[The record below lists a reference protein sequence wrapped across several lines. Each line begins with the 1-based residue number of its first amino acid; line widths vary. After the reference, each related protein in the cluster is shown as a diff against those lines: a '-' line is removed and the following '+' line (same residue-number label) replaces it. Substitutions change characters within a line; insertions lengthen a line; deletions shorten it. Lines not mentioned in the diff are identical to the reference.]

1 MRCDVSTAQA
11 PGRDQGP
18 PETLPWVRPV
28 PCSTVLA
35 MTVEGGASSARPPRA
50 PNIRDVARAAG
61 VSHQTVSRVI
71 NGHPALRDSTRQRV
85 LQAMEELRFRP
96 NRAARALVTSESRT
110 IGALVSSG
118 AEYGPSASL
127 RAVETAADEAGYV
140 VDTAHIDHA
149 DRASIESAL
158 ERMVGHA
165 VEGLVILAP
174 QSRTLE
180 VIEQLSIRLPFVTV
194 HSLHSED
201 HRMSVDQLAG
211 ARLATRHLLEL
222 GHRRVVHV
230 PGPEGWVETDAR
242 RQGYREEMTAW
253 GLEPVVVPAGAWTA
267 DSGYRTGLGLRKDTA
282 LSAVFSGNDHIAL
295 GLVHAFVEAG
305 RDVPG
310 DVSVVGFD
318 DVPEAAHFLPPLTT
332 MRQDFPELGRRCMA
346 VLLAELR
353 GEQPVRPGDVEP
365 VLVVRGSTAAPL
377 PTASGSA
384 SGAPSG
390 SVSGGASGS
399 DRG

>member
-1 MRCDVSTAQA
+1 MRCDVSAAQA
-11 PGRDQGP
+11 PGRARPFRDRRH
-18 PETLPWVRPV
+18 WVRPV

-35 MTVEGGASSARPPRA
+35 MTVEGGANSARPPRA

-158 ERMVGHA
+158 DRMVAHA

-180 VIEQLSIRLPFVTV
+180 VIEQLSIRIPFVTV

-211 ARLATRHLLEL
+211 ARSATRHLLEL

-253 GLEPVVVPAGAWTA
+253 GFEPVVVPAGAWTA
-267 DSGYRTGLGLRKDTA
+267 DSGYRAGLGLRGRRGF
-282 LSAVFSGNDHIAL
+282 SAVFSGNDHIAL
-295 GLVHAFVEAG
+295 GLVHAFAEAG
-305 RDVPG
+305 LDVPG

-332 MRQDFPELGRRCMA
+332 VRQDFPELGRRCMA

-365 VLVVRGSTAAPL
+365 VLVVRGSTAAPA
-377 PTASGSA
+377 TT
-384 SGAPSG
+384 
-390 SVSGGASGS
+390 SGGS
-399 DRG
+399 R

>member
-11 PGRDQGP
+11 PEEGP
-18 PETLPWVRPV
+18 GARGTPSWVRPV

-35 MTVEGGASSARPPRA
+35 MTVEGGGSSARPPRA

-140 VDTAHIDHA
+140 VETAHIDHA
-149 DRASIESAL
+149 DRASIEAAL
-158 ERMVGHA
+158 DRMVGHA

-180 VIEQLSIRLPFVTV
+180 VIEQLSIRIPFVTV

-267 DSGYRTGLGLRKDTA
+267 DSGYRAGLGLRGTREF
-282 LSAVFSGNDHIAL
+282 SAVFSGNDHIAL
-295 GLVHAFVEAG
+295 GLVHAFAEAG
-305 RDVPG
+305 LDVPG

-332 MRQDFPELGRRCMA
+332 VRQDFPELGRRCIA

-365 VLVVRGSTAAPL
+365 VLVVRGSTAAP
-377 PTASGSA
+377 ASGS
-384 SGAPSG
+384 G
-390 SVSGGASGS
+390 
-399 DRG
+399 RGR

>member
-1 MRCDVSTAQA
+1 
-11 PGRDQGP
+11 
-18 PETLPWVRPV
+18 
-28 PCSTVLA
+28 
-35 MTVEGGASSARPPRA
+35 MTVEDGARPARPPRA

-140 VDTAHIDHA
+140 VDTVHVDHA
-149 DRASIESAL
+149 DRASIEAAL
-158 ERMVGHA
+158 DRMVGHA

-180 VIEQLSIRLPFVTV
+180 VIEQLSIRIPFVTV

-201 HRMSVDQLAG
+201 HRMSVDQMAG
-211 ARLATRHLLEL
+211 ARLATRHLLEH

-242 RQGYREEMTAW
+242 RQGYREEMAAW
-253 GLEPVVVPAGAWTA
+253 GLEPGVVPAGEWTA
-267 DSGYRTGLGLRKDTA
+267 DSGYRAGLELRGSRGFTA
-282 LSAVFSGNDHIAL
+282 VVCGNDHIAL
-295 GLVHAFVEAG
+295 GLVHAFTEAG
-305 RDVPG
+305 LDVPG

-332 MRQDFPELGRRCMA
+332 VRQDFPELGRRCMA
-346 VLLAELR
+346 LLLAELR
-353 GEQPVRPGDVEP
+353 GEAAARPGDVEP
-365 VLVVRGSTAAPL
+365 VLVVRGSTATPPRRVDL
-377 PTASGSA
+377 E
-384 SGAPSG
+384 
-390 SVSGGASGS
+390 
-399 DRG
+399 R

>member
-1 MRCDVSTAQA
+1 MRCDVSAAQA
-11 PGRDQGP
+11 PGEWHPSRGP
-18 PETLPWVRPV
+18 LHWVRPV

-35 MTVEGGASSARPPRA
+35 MTVEGGANSARPPRA

-158 ERMVGHA
+158 DRMVGHA
-165 VEGLVILAP
+165 VEGLVVLAP

-180 VIEQLSIRLPFVTV
+180 VIEQLSIRIPFVTV

-222 GHRRVVHV
+222 GHHRVVHV

-253 GLEPVVVPAGAWTA
+253 GFEPVVVPAGAWTA
-267 DSGYRTGLGLRKDTA
+267 ESGYRAGLGLRGSREF
-282 LSAVFSGNDHIAL
+282 SAVFCGNDHIAL
-295 GLVHAFVEAG
+295 GLVHAFAEAG
-305 RDVPG
+305 LDVPG

-332 MRQDFPELGRRCMA
+332 VRQDFPELGRRCVA

-365 VLVVRGSTAAPL
+365 VLVVRESTAAP
-377 PTASGSA
+377 ASDQG
-384 SGAPSG
+384 
-390 SVSGGASGS
+390 
-399 DRG
+399 

>member
-1 MRCDVSTAQA
+1 MRCDVSAAQA
-11 PGRDQGP
+11 PARARCLRG
-18 PETLPWVRPV
+18 LLHWVRPV

-35 MTVEGGASSARPPRA
+35 MTVEGGANSARPPRA

-158 ERMVGHA
+158 DRMVAHA

-180 VIEQLSIRLPFVTV
+180 VIEQLSIRIPFVTV

-211 ARLATRHLLEL
+211 ARSATRHLLEL
-222 GHRRVVHV
+222 GHQRVVHV

-242 RQGYREEMTAW
+242 RQGYREEMAAW
-253 GLEPVVVPAGAWTA
+253 GFEPVVVPAGAWTA
-267 DSGYRTGLGLRKDTA
+267 DSGYRAGLGLRGRRGF
-282 LSAVFSGNDHIAL
+282 SAVFSGNDHIAL

-305 RDVPG
+305 QDVPG

-332 MRQDFPELGRRCMA
+332 VRQDFPELGRRCMA

-365 VLVVRGSTAAPL
+365 VLVVRDSTAAPA
-377 PTASGSA
+377 T
-384 SGAPSG
+384 PSG
-390 SVSGGASGS
+390 GS
-399 DRG
+399 R

>member
-11 PGRDQGP
+11 PDAGRSSRAP
-18 PETLPWVRPV
+18 FRWVRPV

-35 MTVEGGASSARPPRA
+35 MTVEGGANSARPPRA

-149 DRASIESAL
+149 DRASIEAAL
-158 ERMVGHA
+158 DRMVAHA

-180 VIEQLSIRLPFVTV
+180 VIEQLSIRIPFVTV

-242 RQGYREEMTAW
+242 RQGYREEMAAW

-267 DSGYRTGLGLRKDTA
+267 DSGYRAGLGLRESREF
-282 LSAVFSGNDHIAL
+282 SAVFCGNDHIAL

-305 RDVPG
+305 LDVPG

-332 MRQDFPELGRRCMA
+332 VRQDFPELGRRCMA

-365 VLVVRGSTAAPL
+365 VLVVRGSTAAPSI
-377 PTASGSA
+377 P
-384 SGAPSG
+384 
-390 SVSGGASGS
+390 S
-399 DRG
+399 DRGR

>member
-1 MRCDVSTAQA
+1 MRCDVSAAQA
-11 PGRDQGP
+11 PAEGDPSRGP
-18 PETLPWVRPV
+18 LHWVRPV

-35 MTVEGGASSARPPRA
+35 MTVEGGANSARPPRA

-158 ERMVGHA
+158 DRMVGHA

-180 VIEQLSIRLPFVTV
+180 VIEQLSIRIPFVTV

-222 GHRRVVHV
+222 GHHRVVHV

-253 GLEPVVVPAGAWTA
+253 GFEPVVVPAGAWTA
-267 DSGYRTGLGLRKDTA
+267 DSGYRAGLGLRGRRG
-282 LSAVFSGNDHIAL
+282 LSAVFCGNDHIAL
-295 GLVHAFVEAG
+295 GLVHAFAEAG
-305 RDVPG
+305 LDVPG

-332 MRQDFPELGRRCMA
+332 VRQDFPELGRRCMA

-353 GEQPVRPGDVEP
+353 GEQPIRPGDVEP
-365 VLVVRGSTAAPL
+365 VLVVRESTAAP
-377 PTASGSA
+377 ASDQG
-384 SGAPSG
+384 
-390 SVSGGASGS
+390 
-399 DRG
+399 

>member
-1 MRCDVSTAQA
+1 
-11 PGRDQGP
+11 
-18 PETLPWVRPV
+18 
-28 PCSTVLA
+28 
-35 MTVEGGASSARPPRA
+35 MTVEGGANSARPPRA

-158 ERMVGHA
+158 DRMVGHA

-180 VIEQLSIRLPFVTV
+180 VIEQLSIRIPFVTV

-222 GHRRVVHV
+222 GHHRVVHV

-253 GLEPVVVPAGAWTA
+253 GFEPVVVPAGAWTA
-267 DSGYRTGLGLRKDTA
+267 DSGYRAGLGLRGRRGF
-282 LSAVFSGNDHIAL
+282 SAVFCGNDHIAL
-295 GLVHAFVEAG
+295 GLVHAFAEAG
-305 RDVPG
+305 LDVPG

-332 MRQDFPELGRRCMA
+332 VRQDFPELGRRCMA

-353 GEQPVRPGDVEP
+353 GEQPARPGDVEP
-365 VLVVRGSTAAPL
+365 VLVVRESTAAP
-377 PTASGSA
+377 ASDQG
-384 SGAPSG
+384 
-390 SVSGGASGS
+390 
-399 DRG
+399 

>member
-11 PGRDQGP
+11 PETGRSSRAP
-18 PETLPWVRPV
+18 FHWVRPV

-35 MTVEGGASSARPPRA
+35 MTVEGGANSARPPRA

-158 ERMVGHA
+158 DRMVAHA

-180 VIEQLSIRLPFVTV
+180 VIEQLSIRIPFVTV

-253 GLEPVVVPAGAWTA
+253 GFEPVVVPAGAWTA
-267 DSGYRTGLGLRKDTA
+267 DSGYRAGLGVLGSRE
-282 LSAVFSGNDHIAL
+282 LSAAFCGNDHIAL

-305 RDVPG
+305 LDVPG

-332 MRQDFPELGRRCMA
+332 VRQDFPELGRRCMA

-365 VLVVRGSTAAPL
+365 VLVVRGSTAAP
-377 PTASGSA
+377 ASA
-384 SGAPSG
+384 SDPG
-390 SVSGGASGS
+390 
-399 DRG
+399 R